1 MKIGSVI
8 KPRTHPTRDVTVHGK
23 LYVFAPVED
32 KQGEIHYVAD
42 VRDELHAET
51 LVGTGY
57 YYHFGKEHEK
67 APTLARTPGGEKQ
80 AESKA
85 PAAVKTQAHADD
97 DVAAATELLKGSIS
111 DVGKAVGSVTPGVV
125 RAAIDVEKA
134 NQAPRKGML
143 DLLNATVEGAIAA
156 GVPGWN

>member
-8 KPRTHPTRDVTVHGK
+8 KPRTRPTRDVTVHGK
-23 LYVFAPVED
+23 KYVFAPVED
-32 KQGEIHYVAD
+32 NQGEIHYVAD

-57 YYHFGKEHEK
+57 YYHFGKDHEK
-67 APTLARTPGGEKQ
+67 APTLARTPSGEKPVL
-80 AESKA
+80 SKA
-85 PAAVKTQAHADD
+85 PAPVTAHAAE

-111 DVGKAVGSVTPGVV
+111 DVGKAVGSMTPGVV

-134 NQAPRKGML
+134 QQAPRKGML